1 MFSIENFRKSLKT
14 LLWISFGGSIL
25 FFLLTSPEKSLEN
38 YIYTFLISVMY
49 TFGYGIGNG
58 FLNDY
63 LDKKFSWSEETN
75 KRTIFAILGTL
86 ILNISLTYLLNYIN
100 FVLIQGLN
108 PAEFFSSKWNFTNWF
123 FINFALLI
131 SAFLHAKGFMQ
142 AMKQN
147 AKKEVVEQK
156 LIAKSANAQFESL
169 KNQLDPHF
177 LFNSLNVLDSLIEEN
192 PKQAQQFT
200 NSMSKIYRYVLEQKD
215 KELVSVEEEIDFAKT
230 YCELLKTRFED
241 AVTFEFNISDEDKKG
256 FVVPLSLQLLL
267 ENSIKHNFATS
278 SKPLNIK
285 IFAENGNLII
295 ENNLQTRE
303 LPNKSTG
310 VGLANIVSR
319 YNLLTNR
326 NVFVEKSED
335 FFRVKLPIL
344 KEKIKAM
351 NTYSPS
357 EEQMAYEKA
366 AKRVEELK
374 GFYGNLI
381 SYCIFIPFLFI
392 INWKTSPG
400 YYWAFWPMLGW
411 GIGVVA
417 HAFQVFGIGKDW
429 EERQIRKYLE
439 KEEKDANKWK

>member
-1 MFSIENFRKSLKT
+1 MKLVVIKKKALNLLYINIIVSLFIFLIDPGEKT
-14 LLWISFGGSIL
+14 FERYSV
-25 FFLLTSPEKSLEN
+25 
-38 YIYTFLISVMY
+38 TFLISGMY
-49 TFGYGIGNG
+49 TFFIGLGNG

-63 LDKKFSWSEETN
+63 LDSKFSWTDETR
-75 KRTIFAILGTL
+75 KRTIAAIVGTL
-86 ILNISLTYLLNYIN
+86 VMNIALVYFCNYLNFI
-100 FVLIQGLN
+100 VIQGKN
-108 PAEFFSSKWNFTNWF
+108 PEKFFNGEMNFINWF
-123 FINFALLI
+123 FINFAIMI
-131 SAFLHAKGFMQ
+131 SAIGHARGFM
-142 AMKQN
+142 AAWKN
-147 AKKEVVEQK
+147 STKKEVVEQK

-192 PKQAQQFT
+192 PIQAQRFT

-241 AVTFEFNISDEDKKG
+241 AVTFDFNISEEDKKG

-285 IFAENGNLII
+285 IFTEKGNLII

-303 LPNKSTG
+303 LPNTSTG

-319 YNLLTNR
+319 YNLLTER
-326 NVFVEKSED
+326 NVFVEKSEA

-344 KEKIKAM
+344 TEKLNPM
-351 NTYSPS
+351 NPYTPS
-357 EEQMAYEKA
+357 QEQLAYEKA

-381 SYCIFIPFLFI
+381 SYCIFIPFLIFI
-392 INWKTSPG
+392 NFQTSPK
-400 YYWAFWPMLGW
+400 YHWFWWPMLGW
-411 GIGVVA
+411 GIGVIS
-417 HAFQVFGIGKDW
+417 HGIKTFGIGTDW
-429 EERQIRKYLE
+429 EERQIRKYME
-439 KEEKDANKWK
+439 KEEENAKKWK

>member
-1 MFSIENFRKSLKT
+1 MKLEVIKKTALNLLYINIIVSLFIFLIDGGEKTFERYSI
-14 LLWISFGGSIL
+14 
-25 FFLLTSPEKSLEN
+25 
-38 YIYTFLISVMY
+38 TFLISGMY
-49 TFGYGIGNG
+49 TFFIGLGNG

-63 LDKKFSWSEETN
+63 LDSKFSWTDETR
-75 KRTIFAILGTL
+75 KRTIAAIVGTL
-86 ILNISLTYLLNYIN
+86 VMNIALVYFCNYLNFI
-100 FVLIQGLN
+100 VIQGKN
-108 PAEFFSSKWNFTNWF
+108 PEKFFNGEMNFINWF
-123 FINFALLI
+123 FINFAIMI
-131 SAFLHAKGFMQ
+131 SAIGHARGFM
-142 AMKQN
+142 AAWKN
-147 AKKEVVEQK
+147 STKKEVVEQK

-192 PKQAQQFT
+192 PVQAQRFT

-241 AVTFEFNISDEDKKG
+241 AVTFDFNISEEDKKG

-285 IFAENGNLII
+285 IFTEKGNLII

-303 LPNKSTG
+303 LPNTSTG

-319 YNLLTNR
+319 YNLLTER
-326 NVFVEKSED
+326 NVFVEKSEA

-344 KEKIKAM
+344 TEKLNPM
-351 NTYSPS
+351 NPYTPS
-357 EEQMAYEKA
+357 QEQLAYEKA

-381 SYCIFIPFLFI
+381 SYCIFIPFLFF

-400 YYWAFWPMLGW
+400 YYWAFWPMFGW
-411 GIGVVA
+411 GIGVIS
-417 HAFQVFGIGKDW
+417 HGIKTFGIGTDW
-429 EERQIRKYLE
+429 EERQIKKYME
-439 KEEKDANKWK
+439 KEEENARKWK

>member
-1 MFSIENFRKSLKT
+1 MWITLGSSIFFFTFFSDEKT
-14 LLWISFGGSIL
+14 LESFGYNL
-25 FFLLTSPEKSLEN
+25 V
-38 YIYTFLISVMY
+38 ISAMY
-49 TFGYGIGNG
+49 AFGLGLSNG
-58 FLNDY
+58 FLNDF
-63 LDKKFSWSEETN
+63 LNKKLSWTEQTRL
-75 KRTIFAILGTL
+75 RTILG
-86 ILNISLTYLLNYIN
+86 IVLTVIVNFIVVYGCNYIN
-100 FVLIQGLN
+100 FVLIQGKSQENFLSGKLN
-108 PAEFFSSKWNFTNWF
+108 FLNWF

-131 SAFLHAKGFMQ
+131 ASIGHAKGFMK
-142 AMKQN
+142 AWKN
-147 AKKEVVEQK
+147 STKKEVVEQK

-215 KELVSVEEEIDFAKT
+215 KELVSVEEELDFAKT

-285 IFAENGNLII
+285 IFVENQNLII

-381 SYCIFIPFLFI
+381 SYCIFIPFLFF

-411 GIGVVA
+411 GIGVAA

-429 EERQIRKYLE
+429 EERQIQKYLE

>member
-1 MFSIENFRKSLKT
+1 MKLEVIKKAALNLLYINIIVSLFIFLIDGGEKT
-14 LLWISFGGSIL
+14 FERYSV
-25 FFLLTSPEKSLEN
+25 
-38 YIYTFLISVMY
+38 TFLISGMY
-49 TFGYGIGNG
+49 TFFIGLGNG

-63 LDKKFSWSEETN
+63 LDSKFSWTDETR
-75 KRTIFAILGTL
+75 KRTIAAIVGTL
-86 ILNISLTYLLNYIN
+86 LMNVALVYFCNYLNFI
-100 FVLIQGLN
+100 VIQGKN
-108 PAEFFSSKWNFTNWF
+108 PEKFFNGEMNFINWF
-123 FINFALLI
+123 FINFAIMI
-131 SAFLHAKGFMQ
+131 SAIGHARGFM
-142 AMKQN
+142 AAWKN
-147 AKKEVVEQK
+147 STKKEVVEQK

-192 PKQAQQFT
+192 PFQAQRFT

-241 AVTFEFNISDEDKKG
+241 AVTFDFNISEEDKKG

-285 IFAENGNLII
+285 IFTEKGNLII

-303 LPNKSTG
+303 LPNTSTG

-319 YNLLTNR
+319 YNLLTER
-326 NVFVEKSED
+326 NVFVEKSEA

-344 KEKIKAM
+344 TEKLNPM
-351 NTYSPS
+351 NPYTPS
-357 EEQMAYEKA
+357 QEQLAYEKA

-381 SYCIFIPFLFI
+381 SYCIFIPFLIFI
-392 INWKTSPG
+392 NFQTSPK
-400 YYWAFWPMLGW
+400 YHWFWWPMLGW
-411 GIGVVA
+411 GIGVIS
-417 HAFQVFGIGKDW
+417 HGIKTFGIGTDW
-429 EERQIRKYLE
+429 EERQIKKYME
-439 KEEKDANKWK
+439 KEEENARKWK

>member
-1 MFSIENFRKSLKT
+1 MKLEVIKKTALNLLYINIIVSLFIFLIDGGEKT
-14 LLWISFGGSIL
+14 FERYSV
-25 FFLLTSPEKSLEN
+25 
-38 YIYTFLISVMY
+38 TFLISGMY
-49 TFGYGIGNG
+49 TFFIGLGNG

-63 LDKKFSWSEETN
+63 LDSKFSWTDETR
-75 KRTIFAILGTL
+75 KRTIAAIVGTL
-86 ILNISLTYLLNYIN
+86 VMNIALVYFCNYLNFI
-100 FVLIQGLN
+100 VIQGKN
-108 PAEFFSSKWNFTNWF
+108 PEKFFNGEMNFINWF
-123 FINFALLI
+123 FINFAIMI
-131 SAFLHAKGFMQ
+131 SAIGHARGFM
-142 AMKQN
+142 AAWKN
-147 AKKEVVEQK
+147 STKKEVVEQK

-192 PKQAQQFT
+192 PVQAQRFT

-241 AVTFEFNISDEDKKG
+241 AVTFDFNISEEDKKG

-285 IFAENGNLII
+285 IFTEKGNLII

-319 YNLLTNR
+319 YNLLTER
-326 NVFVEKSED
+326 NVFVEKSEA

-344 KEKIKAM
+344 TEKLNPM
-351 NTYSPS
+351 NPYTPS
-357 EEQMAYEKA
+357 QEQLAYEKA

-381 SYCIFIPFLFI
+381 SYCIFIPFLIFI
-392 INWKTSPG
+392 NFQTSPK
-400 YYWAFWPMLGW
+400 YHWFWWPMLGW
-411 GIGVVA
+411 GIGVIS
-417 HAFQVFGIGKDW
+417 HGIKTFGIGTDW
-429 EERQIRKYLE
+429 EERQIKKYMQ
-439 KEEKDANKWK
+439 KEEENAKKWK

>member
-1 MFSIENFRKSLKT
+1 MKLEVIKKAALNLLYINIIVSLFIFLIDPGEKT
-14 LLWISFGGSIL
+14 FERYSF
-25 FFLLTSPEKSLEN
+25 
-38 YIYTFLISVMY
+38 TFLISGMY
-49 TFGYGIGNG
+49 TFFIGLGNG

-63 LDKKFSWSEETN
+63 LDSKFSWTDETR
-75 KRTIFAILGTL
+75 KRTIAAIVGTL
-86 ILNISLTYLLNYIN
+86 VMNIALVYFCNYLNFI
-100 FVLIQGLN
+100 VIQGKN
-108 PAEFFSSKWNFTNWF
+108 PEKFFSGEMNFINWF
-123 FINFALLI
+123 FINFAIMI
-131 SAFLHAKGFMQ
+131 SAIGHARGFM
-142 AMKQN
+142 AAWKN
-147 AKKEVVEQK
+147 STKKEVVEQK

-192 PKQAQQFT
+192 PVQAQRFT

-241 AVTFEFNISDEDKKG
+241 AVTFDFNISEEDKKG

-285 IFAENGNLII
+285 IFTEKGNLII

-319 YNLLTNR
+319 YNLLTER
-326 NVFVEKSED
+326 NVFVEKSEA

-344 KEKIKAM
+344 KEKLNPM
-351 NTYSPS
+351 NPYTPS
-357 EEQMAYEKA
+357 QEQLAYEKA

-381 SYCIFIPFLFI
+381 SYCIFIPFLIFI
-392 INWKTSPG
+392 NFQTSPK
-400 YYWAFWPMLGW
+400 YHWFWWPMLGW
-411 GIGVVA
+411 GIGVIS
-417 HAFQVFGIGKDW
+417 HGIKTFGIGTDW
-429 EERQIRKYLE
+429 EERQIKKYME
-439 KEEKDANKWK
+439 KEEENARKWK

>member
-1 MFSIENFRKSLKT
+1 MKLEVIKKKALNLLYINIIVSLFIFLIDPGEKT
-14 LLWISFGGSIL
+14 FERYSV
-25 FFLLTSPEKSLEN
+25 
-38 YIYTFLISVMY
+38 TFLISGMY
-49 TFGYGIGNG
+49 TFFIGLGNG

-63 LDKKFSWSEETN
+63 LDSKFSWTDETR
-75 KRTIFAILGTL
+75 KRTIAAIVGTL
-86 ILNISLTYLLNYIN
+86 VMNIALVYFCNYLNFI
-100 FVLIQGLN
+100 VIQGKN
-108 PAEFFSSKWNFTNWF
+108 PEKFFNGEMNFINWF
-123 FINFALLI
+123 FINFAIMI
-131 SAFLHAKGFMQ
+131 SAIGHARGFM
-142 AMKQN
+142 AAWKN
-147 AKKEVVEQK
+147 STKKEVVEQK

-192 PKQAQQFT
+192 PVQAQRFT

-241 AVTFEFNISDEDKKG
+241 AVTFDFNISEEDKKG

-285 IFAENGNLII
+285 IFTEKGNLII

-303 LPNKSTG
+303 LPNTSTG

-319 YNLLTNR
+319 YNLLTER
-326 NVFVEKSED
+326 NVFVEKSEA

-344 KEKIKAM
+344 TEKLNPM
-351 NTYSPS
+351 NPYTPS
-357 EEQMAYEKA
+357 QEQLAYEKA

-381 SYCIFIPFLFI
+381 SYCIFIPFLIFI
-392 INWKTSPG
+392 NFQTSPK
-400 YYWAFWPMLGW
+400 YHWFWWPMLGW
-411 GIGVVA
+411 GIGVIS
-417 HAFQVFGIGKDW
+417 HGIKTFGIGTDW
-429 EERQIRKYLE
+429 EERQIKKYME
-439 KEEKDANKWK
+439 KEEENARKWK

>member
-1 MFSIENFRKSLKT
+1 MKLEVIKKAALNLLYINIIVSLFIFLIDGGEKT
-14 LLWISFGGSIL
+14 FERYSV
-25 FFLLTSPEKSLEN
+25 
-38 YIYTFLISVMY
+38 TFLISGMY
-49 TFGYGIGNG
+49 TFFIGLGNG

-63 LDKKFSWSEETN
+63 LDSKFSWTDETR
-75 KRTIFAILGTL
+75 KRTIAAIVGTL
-86 ILNISLTYLLNYIN
+86 VMNIALVYICNYLNFI
-100 FVLIQGLN
+100 VIQGKN
-108 PAEFFSSKWNFTNWF
+108 PEKFFNGEMNFINWF
-123 FINFALLI
+123 FINFAIMI
-131 SAFLHAKGFMQ
+131 SAIGHARGFM
-142 AMKQN
+142 AAWKN
-147 AKKEVVEQK
+147 STKKEVVEQK

-192 PKQAQQFT
+192 PVQAQRFT

-241 AVTFEFNISDEDKKG
+241 AVTFDFNISEEDKKG

-285 IFAENGNLII
+285 IFTEKGNLII

-303 LPNKSTG
+303 LPNTSTG

-319 YNLLTNR
+319 YNLLTER
-326 NVFVEKSED
+326 NVFVEKSEA

-344 KEKIKAM
+344 TEKLNPM
-351 NTYSPS
+351 NPYTPS
-357 EEQMAYEKA
+357 QEQLAYEKA

-381 SYCIFIPFLFI
+381 SYCIFIPFLIFI
-392 INWKTSPG
+392 NFQTSPK
-400 YYWAFWPMLGW
+400 YHWFWWPMLGW
-411 GIGVVA
+411 GIGVIS
-417 HAFQVFGIGKDW
+417 HGIKTFGIGTDW
-429 EERQIRKYLE
+429 EERQIKKYME
-439 KEEKDANKWK
+439 KEEENAKKWK

>member
-1 MFSIENFRKSLKT
+1 MKLEVIKKTALNLLYINIIVSLFIFLIDGGEKT
-14 LLWISFGGSIL
+14 FERYSV
-25 FFLLTSPEKSLEN
+25 
-38 YIYTFLISVMY
+38 TFLISGMY
-49 TFGYGIGNG
+49 TFFIGLGNG

-63 LDKKFSWSEETN
+63 LDSKFSWTDETR
-75 KRTIFAILGTL
+75 KRTIAAIVGTL
-86 ILNISLTYLLNYIN
+86 LMNIALVYFCNYLNFI
-100 FVLIQGLN
+100 VIQGKN
-108 PAEFFSSKWNFTNWF
+108 PEKFFNGEMNFINWF
-123 FINFALLI
+123 FINFAIMI
-131 SAFLHAKGFMQ
+131 SAIGHARGFM
-142 AMKQN
+142 AAWKN
-147 AKKEVVEQK
+147 STKKEVVEQK

-192 PKQAQQFT
+192 PVQAQRFT

-241 AVTFEFNISDEDKKG
+241 AVTFEFNISEEDKKG

-285 IFAENGNLII
+285 IFTEKGNLII

-303 LPNKSTG
+303 LPNTSTG

-319 YNLLTNR
+319 YNLLTER
-326 NVFVEKSED
+326 NVFVEKSEA

-344 KEKIKAM
+344 TEKLNPM
-351 NTYSPS
+351 NPYTPS
-357 EEQMAYEKA
+357 QEQLAYEKA

-381 SYCIFIPFLFI
+381 SYCIFIPFLIFI
-392 INWKTSPG
+392 NFQTSPK
-400 YYWAFWPMLGW
+400 YHWFWWPMLGW
-411 GIGVVA
+411 GIGVIS
-417 HAFQVFGIGKDW
+417 HGIKTFGIGTDW
-429 EERQIRKYLE
+429 EERQIKKYME
-439 KEEKDANKWK
+439 KEEENARKWK

>member
-1 MFSIENFRKSLKT
+1 MKLEVIKKAALNLLYINIIVSLFIFLIDGGEKT
-14 LLWISFGGSIL
+14 F
-25 FFLLTSPEKSLEN
+25 EKYSV
-38 YIYTFLISVMY
+38 TFLISGMY
-49 TFGYGIGNG
+49 TFFIGLGNG

-63 LDKKFSWSEETN
+63 LDSKFSWTDETR
-75 KRTIFAILGTL
+75 KRTIAAIVGTL
-86 ILNISLTYLLNYIN
+86 VMNIALVYFCNYLNFI
-100 FVLIQGLN
+100 VIQGKN
-108 PAEFFSSKWNFTNWF
+108 PEKFFNGEMNFINWF
-123 FINFALLI
+123 FINFAIMI
-131 SAFLHAKGFMQ
+131 SAIGHARGFM
-142 AMKQN
+142 AAWKN
-147 AKKEVVEQK
+147 STKKEVVEQK

-192 PKQAQQFT
+192 PVQAQRFT

-241 AVTFEFNISDEDKKG
+241 AVTFDFNISEEDKKG

-285 IFAENGNLII
+285 IFTEKGNLII

-319 YNLLTNR
+319 YNLLTER
-326 NVFVEKSED
+326 NVFVEKSEA

-344 KEKIKAM
+344 TEKLNPM
-351 NTYSPS
+351 NPYTPS
-357 EEQMAYEKA
+357 QEQLAYEKA

-381 SYCIFIPFLFI
+381 SYCIFIPFLIFI
-392 INWKTSPG
+392 NFQTSPK
-400 YYWAFWPMLGW
+400 YHWFWWPMLGW
-411 GIGVVA
+411 GIGVIS
-417 HAFQVFGIGKDW
+417 HGIKTFGIGTDW
-429 EERQIRKYLE
+429 EERQIKKYME
-439 KEEKDANKWK
+439 KEEENARKWK

>member
-1 MFSIENFRKSLKT
+1 MKLEVIKKTALNLLYINIIVSLFIFLIDGGEKT
-14 LLWISFGGSIL
+14 FERYSV
-25 FFLLTSPEKSLEN
+25 
-38 YIYTFLISVMY
+38 TFLISGMY
-49 TFGYGIGNG
+49 TFFIGLGNG

-63 LDKKFSWSEETN
+63 LDSKFSWTEETR
-75 KRTIFAILGTL
+75 KRTIAAIVGTL
-86 ILNISLTYLLNYIN
+86 VMNIALVYFCNYLNFI
-100 FVLIQGLN
+100 VIQGKN
-108 PAEFFSSKWNFTNWF
+108 PEKFFNGEMNFINWF
-123 FINFALLI
+123 FINFAIMI
-131 SAFLHAKGFMQ
+131 SAIGHARGFM
-142 AMKQN
+142 AAWKN
-147 AKKEVVEQK
+147 STKKEVVEQK

-192 PKQAQQFT
+192 PVQAQRFT

-241 AVTFEFNISDEDKKG
+241 AVTFDFNISEEDKKG

-285 IFAENGNLII
+285 IFTEKGNLII

-303 LPNKSTG
+303 LPNTSTG

-319 YNLLTNR
+319 YNLLTER
-326 NVFVEKSED
+326 NVFVEKSEA

-344 KEKIKAM
+344 TEKLNPM
-351 NTYSPS
+351 NPYTPS
-357 EEQMAYEKA
+357 QEQLAYEKA

-381 SYCIFIPFLFI
+381 SYCIFIPFLIFI
-392 INWKTSPG
+392 NLKTAPN
-400 YYWAFWPMLGW
+400 YHWFWWPMLGW
-411 GIGVVA
+411 GIGVIS
-417 HAFQVFGIGKDW
+417 HGIKTFGIGTDW
-429 EERQIRKYLE
+429 EERQIKKYME
-439 KEEKDANKWK
+439 KEEENARKWK

>member
-1 MFSIENFRKSLKT
+1 MKLVVIKKTALNLLYINIIVSLFIFLIDPGEKT
-14 LLWISFGGSIL
+14 FERYSV
-25 FFLLTSPEKSLEN
+25 
-38 YIYTFLISVMY
+38 TFLISGMY
-49 TFGYGIGNG
+49 TFFIGLGNG

-63 LDKKFSWSEETN
+63 LDSKFSWTEETR
-75 KRTIFAILGTL
+75 KRTIAAIVGTL
-86 ILNISLTYLLNYIN
+86 VMNIALVYFCNYLNFI
-100 FVLIQGLN
+100 VIQGKN
-108 PAEFFSSKWNFTNWF
+108 PEKFFNGEMNFINWF
-123 FINFALLI
+123 FINFAIMI
-131 SAFLHAKGFMQ
+131 SAIGHARGFM
-142 AMKQN
+142 AAWKN
-147 AKKEVVEQK
+147 STKKEVVEQK

-192 PKQAQQFT
+192 PVQAQRFT

-241 AVTFEFNISDEDKKG
+241 AVTFDFNISEEDKKG

-285 IFAENGNLII
+285 IFTEKGNLII

-303 LPNKSTG
+303 LPNTSTG

-319 YNLLTNR
+319 YNLLTER
-326 NVFVEKSED
+326 NVFVEKSEA

-344 KEKIKAM
+344 TEKLNPM
-351 NTYSPS
+351 NPYTPS
-357 EEQMAYEKA
+357 QEQLAYEKA

-381 SYCIFIPFLFI
+381 SYCIFIPFLIFI
-392 INWKTSPG
+392 NFQTSPN
-400 YYWAFWPMLGW
+400 YHWFWWPMLGW
-411 GIGVVA
+411 GIGVIS
-417 HAFQVFGIGKDW
+417 HGIKTFGIGTDW
-429 EERQIRKYLE
+429 EERQIKKYME
-439 KEEKDANKWK
+439 KEEENARKWK

>member
-1 MFSIENFRKSLKT
+1 MKLVVIKKKALNLLYINIIVSLFIFLIDGGEKT
-14 LLWISFGGSIL
+14 FERYSV
-25 FFLLTSPEKSLEN
+25 
-38 YIYTFLISVMY
+38 TFLISGMY
-49 TFGYGIGNG
+49 TFFIGLGNG

-63 LDKKFSWSEETN
+63 LDSKFSWTDETR
-75 KRTIFAILGTL
+75 KRTIAAIVGTL
-86 ILNISLTYLLNYIN
+86 LMNIALVYFCNYLNFI
-100 FVLIQGLN
+100 VIQGKN
-108 PAEFFSSKWNFTNWF
+108 PEKFFNGEMNFINWF
-123 FINFALLI
+123 FINFAIMI
-131 SAFLHAKGFMQ
+131 SAIGHARGFM
-142 AMKQN
+142 AAWKN
-147 AKKEVVEQK
+147 STKKEVVEQK

-192 PKQAQQFT
+192 PIQAQRFT

-241 AVTFEFNISDEDKKG
+241 AVTFEFNISEEDKKG

-285 IFAENGNLII
+285 IFTEKGNLII

-303 LPNKSTG
+303 LPNTSTG

-319 YNLLTNR
+319 YNLLTER
-326 NVFVEKSED
+326 NVFVEKSEA

-344 KEKIKAM
+344 TEKLNPM
-351 NTYSPS
+351 NPYTPS
-357 EEQMAYEKA
+357 QEQLAYEKA

-381 SYCIFIPFLFI
+381 SYCIFIPFLIFI
-392 INWKTSPG
+392 NYQTSPK
-400 YYWAFWPMLGW
+400 YHWFWWPMLGW
-411 GIGVVA
+411 GIGVIS
-417 HAFQVFGIGKDW
+417 HGIKTFGIGTDW
-429 EERQIRKYLE
+429 EERQIKKYME
-439 KEEKDANKWK
+439 KEEENARKWK

>member
-1 MFSIENFRKSLKT
+1 MKLEVIKKTALNLLYINIIVSLFIFLIDGGEKT
-14 LLWISFGGSIL
+14 F
-25 FFLLTSPEKSLEN
+25 EKYSV
-38 YIYTFLISVMY
+38 TFLISGMY
-49 TFGYGIGNG
+49 TFFIGLGNG

-63 LDKKFSWSEETN
+63 LDSKFSWTDETR
-75 KRTIFAILGTL
+75 KRTIAAIVGTL
-86 ILNISLTYLLNYIN
+86 VMNIALVYFCNYLNFI
-100 FVLIQGLN
+100 VIQGKN
-108 PAEFFSSKWNFTNWF
+108 PEKFFNGEMNFINWF
-123 FINFALLI
+123 FINFAIMI
-131 SAFLHAKGFMQ
+131 SAIGHARGFM
-142 AMKQN
+142 AAWKN
-147 AKKEVVEQK
+147 STKKEIVEQK

-192 PKQAQQFT
+192 PVQAQRFT

-241 AVTFEFNISDEDKKG
+241 AVTFDFNISEEDKKG

-285 IFAENGNLII
+285 IFTEKGNLII

-303 LPNKSTG
+303 LPNTSTG

-319 YNLLTNR
+319 YNLLTER
-326 NVFVEKSED
+326 NVFVEKSEA

-344 KEKIKAM
+344 TEKLNPM
-351 NTYSPS
+351 NPYTPS
-357 EEQMAYEKA
+357 QEQLAYEKA

-381 SYCIFIPFLFI
+381 SYCIFIPFLIFI
-392 INWKTSPG
+392 NFQTSPK
-400 YYWAFWPMLGW
+400 YHWFWWPMLGW
-411 GIGVVA
+411 GIGVIS
-417 HAFQVFGIGKDW
+417 HGIKTFGIGTDW
-429 EERQIRKYLE
+429 EERQIKKYME
-439 KEEKDANKWK
+439 KEEENARKWK

>member
-1 MFSIENFRKSLKT
+1 MKLEVIKKTALNLLYINIIVSLFIFLIDGGEKT
-14 LLWISFGGSIL
+14 FERYSV
-25 FFLLTSPEKSLEN
+25 
-38 YIYTFLISVMY
+38 TFLISGMY
-49 TFGYGIGNG
+49 TFFIGLGNG

-63 LDKKFSWSEETN
+63 LDSKFSWTDETR
-75 KRTIFAILGTL
+75 KRTIAAIVGTL
-86 ILNISLTYLLNYIN
+86 VMNIALVYFCNYLNFI
-100 FVLIQGLN
+100 VIQGKN
-108 PAEFFSSKWNFTNWF
+108 PEKFFNGEMNFINWF
-123 FINFALLI
+123 FINFAIMI
-131 SAFLHAKGFMQ
+131 SAIGHARGFM
-142 AMKQN
+142 AAWKN
-147 AKKEVVEQK
+147 STKKEVVEQK

-192 PKQAQQFT
+192 PVQAQRFT

-241 AVTFEFNISDEDKKG
+241 AVTFDFNISEEDKKG

-285 IFAENGNLII
+285 IFTEKGNLII

-319 YNLLTNR
+319 YNLLTER
-326 NVFVEKSED
+326 NVFVEKSEA

-344 KEKIKAM
+344 TEKLNPM
-351 NTYSPS
+351 NPYTPS
-357 EEQMAYEKA
+357 QEQLAYEKA

-381 SYCIFIPFLFI
+381 SYCIFIPFLIFI
-392 INWKTSPG
+392 NFQTSPK
-400 YYWAFWPMLGW
+400 YHWFWWPMLGW
-411 GIGVVA
+411 GIGVIS
-417 HAFQVFGIGKDW
+417 HGIKTFGIGTDW
-429 EERQIRKYLE
+429 EERQIKKYME
-439 KEEKDANKWK
+439 KEEENARKWK

>member
-1 MFSIENFRKSLKT
+1 MKLEVIKKTALNLLYINIIVSLFIFLIDGGEKT
-14 LLWISFGGSIL
+14 FERYSV
-25 FFLLTSPEKSLEN
+25 
-38 YIYTFLISVMY
+38 TFLISGMY
-49 TFGYGIGNG
+49 TFFIGLGNG

-63 LDKKFSWSEETN
+63 LDSKFSWTDETR
-75 KRTIFAILGTL
+75 KRTIAAIVGTL
-86 ILNISLTYLLNYIN
+86 VLNIALVYFCNYLN
-100 FVLIQGLN
+100 FIVIQGKN
-108 PAEFFSSKWNFTNWF
+108 PEKFFNGEMNFINWF
-123 FINFALLI
+123 FINFAIMI
-131 SAFLHAKGFMQ
+131 SAIGHARGFM
-142 AMKQN
+142 AAWKN
-147 AKKEVVEQK
+147 STKKEVVEQK

-192 PKQAQQFT
+192 PVQAQRFT

-241 AVTFEFNISDEDKKG
+241 AVTFDFNISEEDKKG

-285 IFAENGNLII
+285 IFTEKGNLII

-303 LPNKSTG
+303 LPNTSTG

-319 YNLLTNR
+319 YNLLTER
-326 NVFVEKSED
+326 NVFVEKSEA

-344 KEKIKAM
+344 TEKLNPM
-351 NTYSPS
+351 NPYTPS
-357 EEQMAYEKA
+357 QEQLAYEKA

-381 SYCIFIPFLFI
+381 SYCIFIPFLIFI
-392 INWKTSPG
+392 NFQTSPK
-400 YYWAFWPMLGW
+400 YHWFWWPMLGW
-411 GIGVVA
+411 GIGVIS
-417 HAFQVFGIGKDW
+417 HGIKTFGIGTDW
-429 EERQIRKYLE
+429 EERQIQKYLE

>member
-1 MFSIENFRKSLKT
+1 MKLEVIKKTALNLLYINIIVSLFIFLIDGGEKT
-14 LLWISFGGSIL
+14 FERYSV
-25 FFLLTSPEKSLEN
+25 
-38 YIYTFLISVMY
+38 TFLISGMY
-49 TFGYGIGNG
+49 TFFIGLGNG

-63 LDKKFSWSEETN
+63 LDSKFSWTEETR
-75 KRTIFAILGTL
+75 KRTIAAIVGTL
-86 ILNISLTYLLNYIN
+86 VMNIALVYFCNYLNFI
-100 FVLIQGLN
+100 VIQGKN
-108 PAEFFSSKWNFTNWF
+108 PEKFFNGEMNFINWF
-123 FINFALLI
+123 FINFAIMI
-131 SAFLHAKGFMQ
+131 SAIGHARGFM
-142 AMKQN
+142 AAWKN
-147 AKKEVVEQK
+147 STKKEVVEQK

-192 PKQAQQFT
+192 PVQAQRFT

-241 AVTFEFNISDEDKKG
+241 AVTFDFNISEEDKKG

-285 IFAENGNLII
+285 IFTEKGNLII

-303 LPNKSTG
+303 LPNTSTG

-319 YNLLTNR
+319 YNLLTER
-326 NVFVEKSED
+326 NVFVEKSEA

-344 KEKIKAM
+344 TEKLNPM
-351 NTYSPS
+351 NPYTPS
-357 EEQMAYEKA
+357 QEQLAYEKA

-381 SYCIFIPFLFI
+381 SYCIFIPFLIFI
-392 INWKTSPG
+392 NYQTSPK
-400 YYWAFWPMLGW
+400 YHWFWWPMLGW
-411 GIGVVA
+411 GIGVIS
-417 HAFQVFGIGKDW
+417 HGIKTFGIGTDW
-429 EERQIRKYLE
+429 EERQIKKYME
-439 KEEKDANKWK
+439 KEEENARKWK

>member
-1 MFSIENFRKSLKT
+1 MKLEVIKKTALNLLYINIIVSLFIFLIDGGEKT
-14 LLWISFGGSIL
+14 FERYSV
-25 FFLLTSPEKSLEN
+25 
-38 YIYTFLISVMY
+38 TFLISGMY
-49 TFGYGIGNG
+49 TFFIGLGNG

-63 LDKKFSWSEETN
+63 LDSKFSWTDETR
-75 KRTIFAILGTL
+75 KRTIAAIVGTL
-86 ILNISLTYLLNYIN
+86 LMNVALVYFCNYLNFI
-100 FVLIQGLN
+100 VIQGKN
-108 PAEFFSSKWNFTNWF
+108 PEKFFNGEMNFINWF
-123 FINFALLI
+123 FINFAIMI
-131 SAFLHAKGFMQ
+131 SAIGHARGFM
-142 AMKQN
+142 AAWKN
-147 AKKEVVEQK
+147 STKKEVVEQK

-192 PKQAQQFT
+192 PVQAQRFT

-241 AVTFEFNISDEDKKG
+241 AVTFDFNISEEDKKG

-285 IFAENGNLII
+285 IFTEKGNLII

-303 LPNKSTG
+303 LPNTSTG

-319 YNLLTNR
+319 YNLLTER
-326 NVFVEKSED
+326 NVFVEKSEA

-344 KEKIKAM
+344 TEKLNPM
-351 NTYSPS
+351 NPYTPS
-357 EEQMAYEKA
+357 QEQLAYEKA

-381 SYCIFIPFLFI
+381 SYCIFIPFLIFI
-392 INWKTSPG
+392 NFQTSPK
-400 YYWAFWPMLGW
+400 YHWFWWPMLGW
-411 GIGVVA
+411 GIGVIS
-417 HAFQVFGIGKDW
+417 HGIKTFGIGTDW
-429 EERQIRKYLE
+429 EERQIKKYME
-439 KEEKDANKWK
+439 KEEENAKKWK

>member
-1 MFSIENFRKSLKT
+1 MKLEVIKKKALNLLYINIIVSLFIFLIDGGEKTFERYSI
-14 LLWISFGGSIL
+14 
-25 FFLLTSPEKSLEN
+25 
-38 YIYTFLISVMY
+38 TFLISGMY
-49 TFGYGIGNG
+49 TFFIGLGNG

-63 LDKKFSWSEETN
+63 LDSKFSWTDETR
-75 KRTIFAILGTL
+75 KRTIAAIVGTL
-86 ILNISLTYLLNYIN
+86 VMNIALVYFCNYLNFI
-100 FVLIQGLN
+100 VIQGKN
-108 PAEFFSSKWNFTNWF
+108 PEKFFNGEMNFINWF
-123 FINFALLI
+123 FINFAITI
-131 SAFLHAKGFMQ
+131 SAIGHARGFM
-142 AMKQN
+142 AAWKN
-147 AKKEVVEQK
+147 STKKEVVEQK

-192 PKQAQQFT
+192 PVQAQRFT

-241 AVTFEFNISDEDKKG
+241 AVTFEFNISEEDKKG

-285 IFAENGNLII
+285 IFTEKGNLII

-303 LPNKSTG
+303 LPNTSTG

-319 YNLLTNR
+319 YNLLTER
-326 NVFVEKSED
+326 NVFVEKSEA

-344 KEKIKAM
+344 TEKLNPM
-351 NTYSPS
+351 NPYTPS
-357 EEQMAYEKA
+357 QEQLAYEKA

-381 SYCIFIPFLFI
+381 SYCIFIPFLIFI
-392 INWKTSPG
+392 NFQTSPK
-400 YYWAFWPMLGW
+400 YHWFWWPMLGW
-411 GIGVVA
+411 GIGVIS
-417 HAFQVFGIGKDW
+417 HGIKTFGIGTDW
-429 EERQIRKYLE
+429 EERQIKKYME
-439 KEEKDANKWK
+439 KEEENAKKWK

>member
-1 MFSIENFRKSLKT
+1 MKLEVIKKTALNLLYINIIVSLFIFLIDGGEKTFERYSI
-14 LLWISFGGSIL
+14 
-25 FFLLTSPEKSLEN
+25 
-38 YIYTFLISVMY
+38 TFLISGMY
-49 TFGYGIGNG
+49 TFFIGLGNG

-63 LDKKFSWSEETN
+63 LDSKFSWTEETR
-75 KRTIFAILGTL
+75 KRTIAAIVGTL
-86 ILNISLTYLLNYIN
+86 VMNIALVYFCNYLNFI
-100 FVLIQGLN
+100 VIQGKN
-108 PAEFFSSKWNFTNWF
+108 PEKFFNGEMNFINWF
-123 FINFALLI
+123 FINFAIMI
-131 SAFLHAKGFMQ
+131 SAIGHARGFM
-142 AMKQN
+142 AAWKN
-147 AKKEVVEQK
+147 STKKEVVEQK

-192 PKQAQQFT
+192 PVQAQRFT

-241 AVTFEFNISDEDKKG
+241 AVTFEFNISEEDKKG

-285 IFAENGNLII
+285 IFTEKGNLII

-351 NTYSPS
+351 NTFSPS
-357 EEQMAYEKA
+357 QEQSAYEKA

-381 SYCIFIPFLFI
+381 SYCIFIPFLIFI
-392 INWKTSPG
+392 NFQTSPK
-400 YYWAFWPMLGW
+400 YHWFWWPMLGW
-411 GIGVVA
+411 GIGVIS
-417 HAFQVFGIGKDW
+417 HGIKTFGIGTDW
-429 EERQIRKYLE
+429 EERQIKKYME
-439 KEEKDANKWK
+439 KEEENARKWK

>member
-1 MFSIENFRKSLKT
+1 MKLEVIKKSALNLLYINIIVSLFIFLIDGGEKT
-14 LLWISFGGSIL
+14 F
-25 FFLLTSPEKSLEN
+25 EKYSV
-38 YIYTFLISVMY
+38 TFLISGMY
-49 TFGYGIGNG
+49 TFFIGLGNG

-63 LDKKFSWSEETN
+63 LDSKFSWTDETR
-75 KRTIFAILGTL
+75 KRTIAAIVGTL
-86 ILNISLTYLLNYIN
+86 VMNIALVYFCNYLNFI
-100 FVLIQGLN
+100 VIQGKN
-108 PAEFFSSKWNFTNWF
+108 PEKFFNGEMNFINWF
-123 FINFALLI
+123 FINFAIMI
-131 SAFLHAKGFMQ
+131 SAIGHARGFM
-142 AMKQN
+142 AAWKN
-147 AKKEVVEQK
+147 STKKEVVEQK

-192 PKQAQQFT
+192 PVQAQRFT

-241 AVTFEFNISDEDKKG
+241 AVTFEFNISEEDKKG

-285 IFAENGNLII
+285 IFTEKGNLII

-303 LPNKSTG
+303 LPNTSTG

-319 YNLLTNR
+319 YNLLTER
-326 NVFVEKSED
+326 NVFVEKSEV

-344 KEKIKAM
+344 TEKLNSM
-351 NTYSPS
+351 NPYTPS
-357 EEQMAYEKA
+357 QEQLAYEKA

-381 SYCIFIPFLFI
+381 SYCIFIPFLIFI
-392 INWKTSPG
+392 NFQTSPK
-400 YYWAFWPMLGW
+400 YHWFWWPMLGW
-411 GIGVVA
+411 GIGVIS
-417 HAFQVFGIGKDW
+417 HGIKTFGIGTDW
-429 EERQIRKYLE
+429 EERQIKKYME
-439 KEEKDANKWK
+439 KEEENARKWK

>member
-1 MFSIENFRKSLKT
+1 MKLEVIKKTALNLLYINIIVSLFIFLIDGGEKTFERYSI
-14 LLWISFGGSIL
+14 
-25 FFLLTSPEKSLEN
+25 
-38 YIYTFLISVMY
+38 TFLISGMY
-49 TFGYGIGNG
+49 TFFIGLGNG

-63 LDKKFSWSEETN
+63 LDSKFSWTDETR
-75 KRTIFAILGTL
+75 KRTIAAIVGNLV
-86 ILNISLTYLLNYIN
+86 LNIALVYFCNYLN
-100 FVLIQGLN
+100 FIVIQGKN
-108 PAEFFSSKWNFTNWF
+108 PEKFFNGEMNFINWF

-147 AKKEVVEQK
+147 AKQEVVEQK

-192 PKQAQQFT
+192 PELAQRFT

-241 AVTFEFNISDEDKKG
+241 AVTFDFNISEEDKKG

-285 IFAENGNLII
+285 IFTEKGNLII
-295 ENNLQTRE
+295 ENNLQSRE
-303 LPNKSTG
+303 LPNTSTG

-319 YNLLTNR
+319 YNLLTER
-326 NVFVEKSED
+326 NVFIEKSEA

-344 KEKIKAM
+344 TEKLNPM
-351 NTYSPS
+351 NPYTPS
-357 EEQMAYEKA
+357 QEQLAYEKA

-381 SYCIFIPFLFI
+381 SYCIFIPFLIFI
-392 INWKTSPG
+392 NFQTSPK
-400 YYWAFWPMLGW
+400 YHWFWWPMLGW
-411 GIGVVA
+411 GIGVIS
-417 HAFQVFGIGKDW
+417 HGIKTFGIGTDW
-429 EERQIRKYLE
+429 EERQIKKYME
-439 KEEKDANKWK
+439 KEEENARKWK

>member
-1 MFSIENFRKSLKT
+1 MKLEVIKKAALNLLYINIIVSLFIFLIDGGEKTFERYSI
-14 LLWISFGGSIL
+14 
-25 FFLLTSPEKSLEN
+25 
-38 YIYTFLISVMY
+38 TFLISGMY
-49 TFGYGIGNG
+49 TFFLGLGNG

-63 LDKKFSWSEETN
+63 LDSKFSWTDETR
-75 KRTIFAILGTL
+75 KRTIAAIVGTL
-86 ILNISLTYLLNYIN
+86 VMNIALVYFCNYLNFI
-100 FVLIQGLN
+100 VIQGKN
-108 PAEFFSSKWNFTNWF
+108 PEKFFNGEMNFINWF
-123 FINFALLI
+123 FINFAIMI
-131 SAFLHAKGFMQ
+131 SAIGHARGFM
-142 AMKQN
+142 AAWKN
-147 AKKEVVEQK
+147 STKKEVVEHK

-192 PKQAQQFT
+192 PVQAQRFT

-241 AVTFEFNISDEDKKG
+241 AVTFDFNISEEDKKG

-285 IFAENGNLII
+285 IFTEKGNLII

-303 LPNKSTG
+303 LPNTSTG

-319 YNLLTNR
+319 YNLLTER
-326 NVFVEKSED
+326 NVFVEKSET

-344 KEKIKAM
+344 TEKLNPM
-351 NTYSPS
+351 NPYTPS
-357 EEQMAYEKA
+357 QEQLAYEKA

-381 SYCIFIPFLFI
+381 SYCIFIPFLIFI
-392 INWKTSPG
+392 NFQTSPK
-400 YYWAFWPMLGW
+400 YHWFWWPMLGW
-411 GIGVVA
+411 GIGVIS
-417 HAFQVFGIGKDW
+417 HGIKTFGIGTDW
-429 EERQIRKYLE
+429 EERQIKKYME
-439 KEEKDANKWK
+439 KEEENAKKWK

>member
-1 MFSIENFRKSLKT
+1 MKLEVIKKTALNLLYINIIVSLFIFLIDGGEKTFERYSI
-14 LLWISFGGSIL
+14 
-25 FFLLTSPEKSLEN
+25 
-38 YIYTFLISVMY
+38 TFLISGMY
-49 TFGYGIGNG
+49 TFFIGLGNG

-63 LDKKFSWSEETN
+63 LDSKFSWTDETR
-75 KRTIFAILGTL
+75 KRTIAAIVGTL
-86 ILNISLTYLLNYIN
+86 VMNIALVYFCNYLNFI
-100 FVLIQGLN
+100 VIQGKN
-108 PAEFFSSKWNFTNWF
+108 PEKFFNGEMNFINWF
-123 FINFALLI
+123 FINFAIMI
-131 SAFLHAKGFMQ
+131 SAIGHARGFM
-142 AMKQN
+142 AAWKN
-147 AKKEVVEQK
+147 STKKEVVEQK

-192 PKQAQQFT
+192 PVQAQRFT

-241 AVTFEFNISDEDKKG
+241 AVTFDFNISEEDKKG

-285 IFAENGNLII
+285 IFTEKGNLII

-303 LPNKSTG
+303 LPNTSTG

-319 YNLLTNR
+319 YNLLTER
-326 NVFVEKSED
+326 NVFVEKSEA

-344 KEKIKAM
+344 TEKLNPM
-351 NTYSPS
+351 NPYTPS
-357 EEQMAYEKA
+357 QEQLAYEKA

-381 SYCIFIPFLFI
+381 SYCIFIPFLIFI
-392 INWKTSPG
+392 NFQTSPK
-400 YYWAFWPMLGW
+400 YHWFWWPMLGW
-411 GIGVVA
+411 GIGVIS
-417 HAFQVFGIGKDW
+417 HGIKTFGIGTDW
-429 EERQIRKYLE
+429 EERQIKKYME
-439 KEEKDANKWK
+439 KEEENAKKWK

>member
-1 MFSIENFRKSLKT
+1 MKLEVIKKTALNLLYINIIVSLFIFLIDGGEKTFERYSI
-14 LLWISFGGSIL
+14 
-25 FFLLTSPEKSLEN
+25 
-38 YIYTFLISVMY
+38 TFLISGMY
-49 TFGYGIGNG
+49 TFFIGLGNG

-63 LDKKFSWSEETN
+63 LDSKFSWTDETR
-75 KRTIFAILGTL
+75 KRTIAAIVGTL
-86 ILNISLTYLLNYIN
+86 VMNIALVYFCNYLNFI
-100 FVLIQGLN
+100 VIQGKN
-108 PAEFFSSKWNFTNWF
+108 PEKFFTGEMNFINWF
-123 FINFALLI
+123 FINFAIMI
-131 SAFLHAKGFMQ
+131 SAIGHARGFM
-142 AMKQN
+142 AAWKN
-147 AKKEVVEQK
+147 STKKEVVEQK

-192 PKQAQQFT
+192 PVQAQRFT

-241 AVTFEFNISDEDKKG
+241 AVTFDFNISEEDKKG

-285 IFAENGNLII
+285 IFTEKGNLII

-303 LPNKSTG
+303 LPNTSTG

-319 YNLLTNR
+319 YNLLTER
-326 NVFVEKSED
+326 NVFVEKSEA

-344 KEKIKAM
+344 TEKLNPM
-351 NTYSPS
+351 NPYTPS
-357 EEQMAYEKA
+357 QEQLAYEKA

-381 SYCIFIPFLFI
+381 SYCIFIPFLIFI
-392 INWKTSPG
+392 NFQTSPK
-400 YYWAFWPMLGW
+400 YHWFWWPMLGW
-411 GIGVVA
+411 GIGVIS
-417 HAFQVFGIGKDW
+417 HGIKTFGIGTDW
-429 EERQIRKYLE
+429 EERQIKKYME
-439 KEEKDANKWK
+439 KEEENARKWK

>member
-1 MFSIENFRKSLKT
+1 MKLEVIKKTALNLLYINIIVSLFIFLIDGGEKT
-14 LLWISFGGSIL
+14 F
-25 FFLLTSPEKSLEN
+25 EKYSV
-38 YIYTFLISVMY
+38 TFLISGMY
-49 TFGYGIGNG
+49 TFFIGLGNG

-63 LDKKFSWSEETN
+63 LDSKFSWTEETR
-75 KRTIFAILGTL
+75 KRTIAAIVGTL
-86 ILNISLTYLLNYIN
+86 LMNVALVYFCNYLNFI
-100 FVLIQGLN
+100 VIQGKN
-108 PAEFFSSKWNFTNWF
+108 PEKFFNGEMNFINWF
-123 FINFALLI
+123 FINFAIMI
-131 SAFLHAKGFMQ
+131 SAIGHARGFM
-142 AMKQN
+142 AAWKN
-147 AKKEVVEQK
+147 STKKEVVEQK

-192 PKQAQQFT
+192 PVQAQRFT

-241 AVTFEFNISDEDKKG
+241 AVTFDFNISEEDKKG

-285 IFAENGNLII
+285 IFTEKGNLII

-303 LPNKSTG
+303 LPNTSTG

-319 YNLLTNR
+319 YNLLTER
-326 NVFVEKSED
+326 NVFVEKSEA

-344 KEKIKAM
+344 TEKLNPM
-351 NTYSPS
+351 NPYTPS
-357 EEQMAYEKA
+357 QEQLAYEKA

-381 SYCIFIPFLFI
+381 SYCIFIPFLIFI
-392 INWKTSPG
+392 NYQTSPK
-400 YYWAFWPMLGW
+400 YHWFWWPMLGW
-411 GIGVVA
+411 GIGVIS
-417 HAFQVFGIGKDW
+417 HGIKTFGIGTDW
-429 EERQIRKYLE
+429 EERQIKKYME
-439 KEEKDANKWK
+439 KEEENARKWK

>member
-1 MFSIENFRKSLKT
+1 MKLEVIKKTALNLLYINIIVSLFIFLIDGGEKT
-14 LLWISFGGSIL
+14 FERYSV
-25 FFLLTSPEKSLEN
+25 
-38 YIYTFLISVMY
+38 TFLISGMY
-49 TFGYGIGNG
+49 TFFIGLGNG

-63 LDKKFSWSEETN
+63 LDSKFSWTEETR
-75 KRTIFAILGTL
+75 KRTIAATVGTL
-86 ILNISLTYLLNYIN
+86 VMNVALVYFCNYLNFII
-100 FVLIQGLN
+100 IQGKN
-108 PAEFFSSKWNFTNWF
+108 PEKFFNGEMNFINWF
-123 FINFALLI
+123 FINFAIMI
-131 SAFLHAKGFMQ
+131 SAIGHARGFM
-142 AMKQN
+142 AAWKN
-147 AKKEVVEQK
+147 STKKEVVEQK

-192 PKQAQQFT
+192 PFQAQRFT

-241 AVTFEFNISDEDKKG
+241 AVTFDFNISEEDKKG

-285 IFAENGNLII
+285 IFTEKGNLII

-303 LPNKSTG
+303 LPNTSTG

-319 YNLLTNR
+319 YNLLTER
-326 NVFVEKSED
+326 NVFVEKSEA

-344 KEKIKAM
+344 TEKLNPM
-351 NTYSPS
+351 NPYTPS
-357 EEQMAYEKA
+357 QEQLAYEKA

-381 SYCIFIPFLFI
+381 SYCIFIPFLIFI
-392 INWKTSPG
+392 NFQTSPK
-400 YYWAFWPMLGW
+400 YHWFWWPMLGW
-411 GIGVVA
+411 GIGVIS
-417 HAFQVFGIGKDW
+417 HGIKTFGIGTDW
-429 EERQIRKYLE
+429 EERQIKKYME
-439 KEEKDANKWK
+439 KEEENARKWK

>member
-1 MFSIENFRKSLKT
+1 MKLEVIKKAALNLLYINIIVSLFIFLIDGGEKTFERYSI
-14 LLWISFGGSIL
+14 
-25 FFLLTSPEKSLEN
+25 
-38 YIYTFLISVMY
+38 TFLISGMY
-49 TFGYGIGNG
+49 TFFIGLGNG

-63 LDKKFSWSEETN
+63 LDSKFSWTDETR
-75 KRTIFAILGTL
+75 KRTIAAIVGTL
-86 ILNISLTYLLNYIN
+86 VMNIALVYFCNYLNFI
-100 FVLIQGLN
+100 VIQGKN
-108 PAEFFSSKWNFTNWF
+108 PENFFNGEMNFINWF
-123 FINFALLI
+123 FINFAIMI
-131 SAFLHAKGFMQ
+131 SAIGHARGFM
-142 AMKQN
+142 AAWKN
-147 AKKEVVEQK
+147 STKKEVVEQK

-192 PKQAQQFT
+192 PVQAQCFT

-241 AVTFEFNISDEDKKG
+241 AVTFDFNISEEDKKG

-285 IFAENGNLII
+285 IFTEKGNLII

-303 LPNKSTG
+303 LPNTSTG

-319 YNLLTNR
+319 YNLLTER
-326 NVFVEKSED
+326 NVFVEKSET

-344 KEKIKAM
+344 TEKLNPM
-351 NTYSPS
+351 NPYTPS
-357 EEQMAYEKA
+357 QEQLAYEKA

-381 SYCIFIPFLFI
+381 SYCIFIPFLIFI
-392 INWKTSPG
+392 NFQTSPK
-400 YYWAFWPMLGW
+400 YHWFWWPMLGW
-411 GIGVVA
+411 GIGVIS
-417 HAFQVFGIGKDW
+417 HGIKTFGIGTDW
-429 EERQIRKYLE
+429 EERQIKKYME
-439 KEEKDANKWK
+439 KEEEYARKWK

>member
-1 MFSIENFRKSLKT
+1 MKLEVIKKTALNLLYINIIVSLFIFLIDGGEKT
-14 LLWISFGGSIL
+14 FERYSV
-25 FFLLTSPEKSLEN
+25 
-38 YIYTFLISVMY
+38 TFLISGMY
-49 TFGYGIGNG
+49 TFFIGLGNG

-63 LDKKFSWSEETN
+63 LDSKFSWTDETR
-75 KRTIFAILGTL
+75 KRTIAAIVGTL
-86 ILNISLTYLLNYIN
+86 VMNIALVYFCNYLNFI
-100 FVLIQGLN
+100 VIQGKN
-108 PAEFFSSKWNFTNWF
+108 PEKFFNGEMNFINWF
-123 FINFALLI
+123 FINFAIMI
-131 SAFLHAKGFMQ
+131 SAIGHARGFM
-142 AMKQN
+142 AAWKN
-147 AKKEVVEQK
+147 STKKEVVEQK

-192 PKQAQQFT
+192 PVQAQRFT

-241 AVTFEFNISDEDKKG
+241 AVTFDFNISEEDKKG

-285 IFAENGNLII
+285 IFTEKGNLII

-303 LPNKSTG
+303 LPNTSTG

-319 YNLLTNR
+319 YNLLTER
-326 NVFVEKSED
+326 NVFVEKSEA

-344 KEKIKAM
+344 TEKLNPM
-351 NTYSPS
+351 NPYTPS
-357 EEQMAYEKA
+357 QEQLAYEKA

-381 SYCIFIPFLFI
+381 SYCIFIPFLIFI
-392 INWKTSPG
+392 NFQTSPK
-400 YYWAFWPMLGW
+400 YHWFWWPMLGW
-411 GIGVVA
+411 GIGVIS
-417 HAFQVFGIGKDW
+417 HGIKTFGIGTDW
-429 EERQIRKYLE
+429 EERQIKKYME
-439 KEEKDANKWK
+439 KEEENARKWK

>member
-1 MFSIENFRKSLKT
+1 MKLEVIKKAALNLLYINIIVSLFIFLIDGGEKT
-14 LLWISFGGSIL
+14 FERYSV
-25 FFLLTSPEKSLEN
+25 
-38 YIYTFLISVMY
+38 TFLISGMY
-49 TFGYGIGNG
+49 TFFIGLGNG

-63 LDKKFSWSEETN
+63 LDSKFSWTEETR
-75 KRTIFAILGTL
+75 KRTIAAIVGTL
-86 ILNISLTYLLNYIN
+86 MMNIALVYFCNYLNFII
-100 FVLIQGLN
+100 IQGKN
-108 PAEFFSSKWNFTNWF
+108 PEKFFNGEMNFINWF
-123 FINFALLI
+123 FINFAIMI
-131 SAFLHAKGFMQ
+131 SAIGHARGFM
-142 AMKQN
+142 AAWKN
-147 AKKEVVEQK
+147 STKKEVVEQK

-192 PKQAQQFT
+192 PVQAQRFT

-241 AVTFEFNISDEDKKG
+241 AVTFDFNISEEDKKG

-285 IFAENGNLII
+285 IFTEKGNLII

-303 LPNKSTG
+303 LPNTSTG

-319 YNLLTNR
+319 YNLLTER
-326 NVFVEKSED
+326 NVFVEKSEA

-344 KEKIKAM
+344 TEKLNPM
-351 NTYSPS
+351 NPYTPS
-357 EEQMAYEKA
+357 QEQLAYEKA

-381 SYCIFIPFLFI
+381 SYCIFIPFLIFI
-392 INWKTSPG
+392 NFQTSPK
-400 YYWAFWPMLGW
+400 YHWFWWPMLGW
-411 GIGVVA
+411 GIGVIS
-417 HAFQVFGIGKDW
+417 HGIKTFGIGTDW
-429 EERQIRKYLE
+429 EERQIKKYMQ
-439 KEEKDANKWK
+439 KEEENARKWK

>member
-1 MFSIENFRKSLKT
+1 MKLEVIKKTALNLLYINIIVSLFIFLIDGGEKT
-14 LLWISFGGSIL
+14 FERYSV
-25 FFLLTSPEKSLEN
+25 
-38 YIYTFLISVMY
+38 TFLISGMY
-49 TFGYGIGNG
+49 TFFIGLGNG

-63 LDKKFSWSEETN
+63 LDSKFSWTDETR
-75 KRTIFAILGTL
+75 KRTIAAIVGTL
-86 ILNISLTYLLNYIN
+86 VMNIALVYFCNYLNFI
-100 FVLIQGLN
+100 VIQGKN
-108 PAEFFSSKWNFTNWF
+108 PEKFFNGEMNFINWF
-123 FINFALLI
+123 FINFAIMI
-131 SAFLHAKGFMQ
+131 SAIGHARGFM
-142 AMKQN
+142 AAWKN
-147 AKKEVVEQK
+147 STKKEVVEQK

-192 PKQAQQFT
+192 PVQAQRFT

-241 AVTFEFNISDEDKKG
+241 AVTFEFNISEEDKKG

-285 IFAENGNLII
+285 IFTEKGNLII

-303 LPNKSTG
+303 LPNTSTG

-319 YNLLTNR
+319 YNLLTER
-326 NVFVEKSED
+326 NVFVEKSEA

-344 KEKIKAM
+344 TEKLNPM
-351 NTYSPS
+351 NPYTPS
-357 EEQMAYEKA
+357 QEQLAYEKA

-381 SYCIFIPFLFI
+381 SYCIFIPFLIFI
-392 INWKTSPG
+392 NYQTSPK
-400 YYWAFWPMLGW
+400 YHWFWWPMLGW
-411 GIGVVA
+411 GIGVIS
-417 HAFQVFGIGKDW
+417 HGIKTFGIGTDW
-429 EERQIRKYLE
+429 EERQIKKYME
-439 KEEKDANKWK
+439 KEEENAKKWK

>member
-1 MFSIENFRKSLKT
+1 MKLEVIKKTALNLLYINIIVSLFIFLIDGGEKT
-14 LLWISFGGSIL
+14 F
-25 FFLLTSPEKSLEN
+25 EKYSV
-38 YIYTFLISVMY
+38 TFLISGMY
-49 TFGYGIGNG
+49 AFFIGLGNG

-63 LDKKFSWSEETN
+63 LDSKFSWTDETR
-75 KRTIFAILGTL
+75 KRTIAAIVGTL
-86 ILNISLTYLLNYIN
+86 VMNIALVYFCNYLNFI
-100 FVLIQGLN
+100 VIQGKN
-108 PAEFFSSKWNFTNWF
+108 PEKFFNGEMNFINWF
-123 FINFALLI
+123 FINFAIMI
-131 SAFLHAKGFMQ
+131 SAIGHARGFM
-142 AMKQN
+142 AAWKN
-147 AKKEVVEQK
+147 STKKEVVEQK

-192 PKQAQQFT
+192 PVQAQRFT

-241 AVTFEFNISDEDKKG
+241 AITFDFNISEEDKKG

-285 IFAENGNLII
+285 IFTEKGNLII

-303 LPNKSTG
+303 LPNTSTG

-319 YNLLTNR
+319 YNLLTER
-326 NVFVEKSED
+326 NVFVEKSET

-344 KEKIKAM
+344 TEKLNPM
-351 NTYSPS
+351 NPYTPS
-357 EEQMAYEKA
+357 QEQLAYEKA

-381 SYCIFIPFLFI
+381 SYCIFIPFLIFI
-392 INWKTSPG
+392 NFQTSPK
-400 YYWAFWPMLGW
+400 YHWFWWPMLGW
-411 GIGVVA
+411 GIGVIS
-417 HAFQVFGIGKDW
+417 HGIKTFGIGTDW
-429 EERQIRKYLE
+429 EERQIKKYMQ
-439 KEEKDANKWK
+439 KEEENAKKWK

>member
-1 MFSIENFRKSLKT
+1 MKLEVIKKTALNLLYINIIVSLFIFLIDGGEKT
-14 LLWISFGGSIL
+14 FERYSV
-25 FFLLTSPEKSLEN
+25 N
-38 YIYTFLISVMY
+38 FLISGMY
-49 TFGYGIGNG
+49 TFFIGLGNG

-63 LDKKFSWSEETN
+63 LDSKFSWTDETR
-75 KRTIFAILGTL
+75 KRTIAAIVGTL
-86 ILNISLTYLLNYIN
+86 LMNIALVYFCNYLNFI
-100 FVLIQGLN
+100 VIQGKN
-108 PAEFFSSKWNFTNWF
+108 PEKFFNGEMNFINWF
-123 FINFALLI
+123 FINFAIMI
-131 SAFLHAKGFMQ
+131 SAIGHARGFM
-142 AMKQN
+142 AAWKN
-147 AKKEVVEQK
+147 STKKEIVEQK

-192 PKQAQQFT
+192 PVQAQRFT

-241 AVTFEFNISDEDKKG
+241 AVTFEFNISEEDKKG

-285 IFAENGNLII
+285 IFTEKGNLII

-303 LPNKSTG
+303 LPNTSTG

-319 YNLLTNR
+319 YNLLTER
-326 NVFVEKSED
+326 NVFVEKSEA

-344 KEKIKAM
+344 TEKLNPM
-351 NTYSPS
+351 NPYTPS
-357 EEQMAYEKA
+357 QEQLAYEKA

-381 SYCIFIPFLFI
+381 SYCIFIPFLIFI
-392 INWKTSPG
+392 NFQTSPK
-400 YYWAFWPMLGW
+400 YHWFWWPMLGW
-411 GIGVVA
+411 GIGVIS
-417 HAFQVFGIGKDW
+417 HGIKTFGIGTDW
-429 EERQIRKYLE
+429 EERQIKKYME
-439 KEEKDANKWK
+439 KEEENAKKWK

>member
-1 MFSIENFRKSLKT
+1 MKLEVIKKTALNLLYINIIVSLFIFLIDPGEKT
-14 LLWISFGGSIL
+14 FERYSV
-25 FFLLTSPEKSLEN
+25 
-38 YIYTFLISVMY
+38 TFLISGMY
-49 TFGYGIGNG
+49 TFFIGLGNG

-63 LDKKFSWSEETN
+63 LDSKFSWTDETR
-75 KRTIFAILGTL
+75 KRTIAAIVGTL
-86 ILNISLTYLLNYIN
+86 LMNIALVYFCNYLNFI
-100 FVLIQGLN
+100 VIQGKN
-108 PAEFFSSKWNFTNWF
+108 PEKFFNGEMNFINWF
-123 FINFALLI
+123 FINFAIMI
-131 SAFLHAKGFMQ
+131 SAIGHARGFM
-142 AMKQN
+142 AAWKN
-147 AKKEVVEQK
+147 STKKEVVEQK

-192 PKQAQQFT
+192 PVQAQRFT

-241 AVTFEFNISDEDKKG
+241 AVTFEFNISEEDKKG

-285 IFAENGNLII
+285 IFTEKGNLII

-319 YNLLTNR
+319 YNLLTER
-326 NVFVEKSED
+326 NVFVEKSEA

-344 KEKIKAM
+344 TEKLNPM
-351 NTYSPS
+351 NPYTPS
-357 EEQMAYEKA
+357 QEQLAYEKA

-381 SYCIFIPFLFI
+381 SYCIFIPFLIFI
-392 INWKTSPG
+392 NFQTSPK
-400 YYWAFWPMLGW
+400 YHWFWWPMLGW
-411 GIGVVA
+411 GIGVIS
-417 HAFQVFGIGKDW
+417 HGIKTFGIGTDW
-429 EERQIRKYLE
+429 EERQIKKYME
-439 KEEKDANKWK
+439 KEEENARKWK

>member
-1 MFSIENFRKSLKT
+1 MKLEVIKKTALNLLYINIIVSLFIFLIDGGEKT
-14 LLWISFGGSIL
+14 F
-25 FFLLTSPEKSLEN
+25 EKYSVN
-38 YIYTFLISVMY
+38 FLISGMY
-49 TFGYGIGNG
+49 TFFIGLGNG

-63 LDKKFSWSEETN
+63 LDSKFSWTEETR
-75 KRTIFAILGTL
+75 KRTIAAIVGTL
-86 ILNISLTYLLNYIN
+86 VMNIALVYFCNYLNFI
-100 FVLIQGLN
+100 VIQGKN
-108 PAEFFSSKWNFTNWF
+108 PEKFFNGEMNFINWF
-123 FINFALLI
+123 FINFAIMI
-131 SAFLHAKGFMQ
+131 SAIGHARGFM
-142 AMKQN
+142 AAWKN
-147 AKKEVVEQK
+147 STKKEVVEQK

-192 PKQAQQFT
+192 PVQAQRFT

-241 AVTFEFNISDEDKKG
+241 AVTFDFNISEEDKKG

-285 IFAENGNLII
+285 IFTEKGNLII

-303 LPNKSTG
+303 LPNTSTG

-319 YNLLTNR
+319 YNLLTER
-326 NVFVEKSED
+326 NVFVEKSEA

-344 KEKIKAM
+344 TEKLNPM
-351 NTYSPS
+351 NPYTPS
-357 EEQMAYEKA
+357 QEQLAYEKA

-381 SYCIFIPFLFI
+381 SYCIFIPFLIFI
-392 INWKTSPG
+392 NFQTSPK
-400 YYWAFWPMLGW
+400 YHWFWWPMLGW
-411 GIGVVA
+411 GIGVIS
-417 HAFQVFGIGKDW
+417 HGIKTFGIGTDW
-429 EERQIRKYLE
+429 EERQIKKYME
-439 KEEKDANKWK
+439 KEEENARKWK

>member
-1 MFSIENFRKSLKT
+1 MKLEVIKKKALNLLYINIIVSLFIFLIDGGEKTFERYSI
-14 LLWISFGGSIL
+14 
-25 FFLLTSPEKSLEN
+25 
-38 YIYTFLISVMY
+38 TFLISGMY
-49 TFGYGIGNG
+49 TFFIGLGNG

-63 LDKKFSWSEETN
+63 LDSKFSWTDETR
-75 KRTIFAILGTL
+75 KRTIAAIVGTL
-86 ILNISLTYLLNYIN
+86 VMNIALVYFCNYLNFI
-100 FVLIQGLN
+100 VIQGKN
-108 PAEFFSSKWNFTNWF
+108 PEKFFNGEMNFINWF
-123 FINFALLI
+123 FINFAIMI
-131 SAFLHAKGFMQ
+131 SAIGHARGFM
-142 AMKQN
+142 AAWKN
-147 AKKEVVEQK
+147 STKKEVVEQK

-192 PKQAQQFT
+192 PVQAQRFT

-241 AVTFEFNISDEDKKG
+241 AVTFEFNISEEDKKG

-285 IFAENGNLII
+285 IFTEKGNLII

-303 LPNKSTG
+303 LPNTSTG

-319 YNLLTNR
+319 YNLLTER
-326 NVFVEKSED
+326 NVFVEKSEA

-344 KEKIKAM
+344 TEKLNPM
-351 NTYSPS
+351 NPYTPS
-357 EEQMAYEKA
+357 QEQLAYEKA

-381 SYCIFIPFLFI
+381 SYCIFIPFLIFI
-392 INWKTSPG
+392 NYQTSPK
-400 YYWAFWPMLGW
+400 YHWFWWPMLGW
-411 GIGVVA
+411 GIGVIS
-417 HAFQVFGIGKDW
+417 HGIKTFGIGTDW
-429 EERQIRKYLE
+429 EERQIKKYME
-439 KEEKDANKWK
+439 KEEENARKWK

>member
-1 MFSIENFRKSLKT
+1 MKLEVIKKTALNLLYINIIVSLFIFLIDGGEKT
-14 LLWISFGGSIL
+14 FERYSV
-25 FFLLTSPEKSLEN
+25 
-38 YIYTFLISVMY
+38 TFLISGMY
-49 TFGYGIGNG
+49 TFFIGLGNG

-63 LDKKFSWSEETN
+63 LDSKYSWTEETR
-75 KRTIFAILGTL
+75 KRTIAAIVGTL
-86 ILNISLTYLLNYIN
+86 VMNIALVYFCNYLNFI
-100 FVLIQGLN
+100 VIQGKN
-108 PAEFFSSKWNFTNWF
+108 PEKFFNDEMNFINWF
-123 FINFALLI
+123 FINFAIMI
-131 SAFLHAKGFMQ
+131 SAIGHARGFM
-142 AMKQN
+142 AAWKN
-147 AKKEVVEQK
+147 STKKEVVEQK

-192 PKQAQQFT
+192 PVQAQRFT

-241 AVTFEFNISDEDKKG
+241 AVTFEFNISEEDKKG

-285 IFAENGNLII
+285 IFTEKGNLII

-303 LPNKSTG
+303 LPNTSTG

-319 YNLLTNR
+319 YNLLTER
-326 NVFVEKSED
+326 NVFVEKSEA

-344 KEKIKAM
+344 TEKLNPM
-351 NTYSPS
+351 NPYTPS
-357 EEQMAYEKA
+357 QEQLAYEKA

-381 SYCIFIPFLFI
+381 SYCIFIPFLIFI
-392 INWKTSPG
+392 NFQTSPK
-400 YYWAFWPMLGW
+400 YHWFWWPMLGW
-411 GIGVVA
+411 GIGVIS
-417 HAFQVFGIGKDW
+417 HGIKTFGIGTDW
-429 EERQIRKYLE
+429 EERQIKKYME
-439 KEEKDANKWK
+439 KEEENARKWK